1 MLLEPNE
8 DPVVRRIREDIS
20 DNDRA
25 IIDAINARLQLV
37 ARLSEY
43 KVARGYPMVDPAREE
58 WMVSYLTRANRG
70 PLTSE
75 GLREIYDDLLR
86 LTKREVFDGRG
97 NGWEA
102 E

>member
-1 MLLEPNE
+1 VTLEPNE
-8 DPVVRRIREDIS
+8 DPVVRQIREDIS

-25 IIDAINARLQLV
+25 IVEAINARLQLV

-86 LTKREVFDGRG
+86 LTKREVFEGRG
-97 NGWEA
+97 NGAAGE
-102 E
+102 